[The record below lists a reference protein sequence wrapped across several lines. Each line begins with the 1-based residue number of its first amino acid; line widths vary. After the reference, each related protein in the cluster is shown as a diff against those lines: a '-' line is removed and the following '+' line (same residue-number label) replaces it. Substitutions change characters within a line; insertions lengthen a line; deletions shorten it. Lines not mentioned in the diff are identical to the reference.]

1 MPVFFV
7 MLILGL
13 VQGLTEFLPVSSSG
27 HLVLLGKI
35 FGIQEN
41 LFVSIILHCATLISI
56 LIVLRKEVWYYI
68 RHPLSPGSIKL
79 ALATIPTCFIVLII
93 LPFVTEAF
101 NGGLLLYCFLITMIL
116 LLFTD
121 FYCRKKISFIRAGRE
136 EDFNGISYKQAI
148 FMGVAQGFAV
158 FPGISRSGATI
169 CTGLVC
175 GSDRNSVAKFS
186 FLMSVPIILLSMI
199 KEIYDLTTSQH
210 TLQLDVLGLSL
221 GAIIACLVGVFAIK
235 FMINVTQRVK
245 FRWFASYLGVIA
257 IVSYILMR

>member
-27 HLVLLGKI
+27 HLVLLGKL

-79 ALATIPTCFIVLII
+79 ALATIPTCLIVLVIM
-93 LPFVTEAF
+93 PFVTESF
-101 NGGLLLYCFLITMIL
+101 EGGILPYCFLITMIL

-121 FYCRKKISFIRAGRE
+121 FYCRKKISFVRMGRA

-148 FMGVAQGFAV
+148 FMGIAQGFAV
-158 FPGISRSGATI
+158 FPGVSRSGSTI

-186 FLMSVPIILLSMI
+186 FLMSVPIIILSTI
-199 KEIYDLTTSQH
+199 KEIYDLIVSQH
-210 TLQLDVLGLSL
+210 SLQVDALGLSL
-221 GAIIACLVGVFAIK
+221 GSIIACLVGVFAIK
-235 FMINVTQRVK
+235 YMINLTQKVRFK
-245 FRWFASYLGVIA
+245 WFVGYLAIIA
-257 IVSYILMR
+257 IVSFILMR